1 MDNAPKSN
9 YILVLPSWY
18 PSEAH
23 KYSGDFNQRL
33 VEAMSLKVAQIVLY
47 VIAKPNINKHFFT
60 LTTEKGI
67 TTYLVYYPLK
77 KSLFGR
83 IFAKLQYFYLCL
95 KFLNLILKKYGE
107 PQLTQVYVFWM
118 AGIFALFLK
127 KIYKI
132 PYVITE
138 NWTAFY
144 KDSKTELNN
153 FNSLYKWSFKLILKN
168 SSVIIAVAL
177 QLKKQILVWSPK
189 SEIVI
194 IPNVV
199 NSLVF
204 TYKANEKNRN
214 ALKLI
219 HVSSMNCHK
228 NIFGLLDAFEMA
240 LQTNNN
246 IDLVMVG
253 PVLKPII
260 ERVSSS
266 LVLTSKV
273 TFTGEI
279 PYNYV
284 KNQMQSNNALI
295 LFSTHENLPCVIL
308 EALCCG
314 LPVIT
319 SNVGGCAEV
328 INSTNGIVVES
339 ENIAQLSNAILD
351 MALNYNKFNNAKI
364 SENACNLFSYNV
376 VGNQVYSVYQS
387 VI

>member
-1 MDNAPKSN
+1 MVKAPKSN

-18 PSEAH
+18 PSETH
-23 KYSGDFNQRL
+23 KYNGDFNQRL
-33 VEAMSLKVAQIVLY
+33 VEALALKVAQIVLY
-47 VIAKPNINKHFFT
+47 VIAKPDINKFFFT
-60 LTTEKGI
+60 LTTEKSI
-67 TTYLVYYPLK
+67 TTYLVYYPLRK
-77 KSLFGR
+77 GFIGR
-83 IFAKLQYFYLCL
+83 FLAKIQYFYLYL
-95 KFLNLILKKYGE
+95 KFLNLIFKQYGK
-107 PQLTQVYVFWM
+107 PQLSHVYVFWM

-127 KIYKI
+127 KIYAI

-138 NWTAFY
+138 HWTAFY
-144 KDSKTELNN
+144 KGSKTELNN
-153 FNSLYKWSFKLILKN
+153 FNSLYKWGFKLILKN
-168 SSVIIAVAL
+168 SSVIIAVAN

-189 SEIVI
+189 SEIVV

-204 TYKANEKNRN
+204 NYKPNEKNPN
-214 ALKLI
+214 VLKLI

-240 LQTNNN
+240 LQTNNKIN
-246 IDLVMVG
+246 LVMVG
-253 PVLKPII
+253 PVLKPIL

-339 ENIAQLSNAILD
+339 ENIAQLRNAILD

-376 VGNQVYSVYQS
+376 VANQVYSVYQS